1 MNNNVRS
8 NKLFKKLAKIHTS
21 KKRLRQPTQGA
32 WQEGKKKMQQQE
44 LLSKKLNKEEVITD
58 EVITDEVI
66 KFSVA
71 SEEDESNEAVRM
83 RLLQGLATLDQKLE
97 LILKN
102 LKKENIENITEE
114 RKVLVQEFKKVQE
127 DLNDLQQRAEC
138 VQKLKQLMITE
149 KQYKQINDIVLSELA
164 NEIVLNSQ
172 IEVKKS
178 LLVSKLEQKLK
189 SLHQKIVLAEEGKE
203 EESFLIDQLE
213 SKKDEDE
220 ELEKNC
226 IRVFKY
232 TQELKRA
239 QESIKS
245 LEDGEMKTLVIQ
257 DLKFIQQVIELY
269 IQIEVAEEKWERAC
283 LTRKLELAEQLRCMQ
298 YYIIKSKLK
307 NNIKEEKLFRQQLER
322 IQESIK
328 LQDKIKSKQGAEEK
342 VFLIQQSKDPQ
353 EKIALQKEK
362 CKQKLLRQKLKTI
375 QEEYEEECEEEDEEE
390 NQELAQKLKDL
401 KEEIGDIGD
410 ISFDKK
416 TLKNKQQAQKIREKR
431 REKTKINN
439 KNLGTKHEN
448 VQKIKNTNFDDKIKN
463 KKKSEEI
470 MQKIREKRREKTK
483 INNKNLGTKHENVQ
497 KIKNTN
503 FDDKI
508 KNKKK
513 SEEIMQK
520 IREKRRE
527 KIKVNNKNFGTKH
540 KNVQKIKNTNFDD
553 ETMRNK
559 EQAREIMKKIRE
571 KRREKIKVNNKNL
584 GTKHENVQKIKHTN
598 FDDKI
603 NFHKKS
609 KETVSFISKSMNGH
623 ILENMN
629 KIFND
634 TNAPKFTSY
643 AVQSSSKSMHLTTY
657 NKNFIASTR
666 SGLKLK
672 EYLESFQGMSK
683 KFKQY
688 FGSFQGISKKSK
700 QYTDASP
707 LPYNTGDSFKE
718 LNQTQELVNQTFSGE
733 REDYSDDY

>member
-470 MQKIREKRREKTK
+470 MQKIREKRREK
-483 INNKNLGTKHENVQ
+483 
-497 KIKNTN
+497 
-503 FDDKI
+503 
-508 KNKKK
+508 
-513 SEEIMQK
+513 
-520 IREKRRE
+520 
-527 KIKVNNKNFGTKH
+527 IKVNNKNFGTKH

>member
-448 VQKIKNTNFDDKIKN
+448 VQKIK
-463 KKKSEEI
+463 
-470 MQKIREKRREKTK
+470 
-483 INNKNLGTKHENVQ
+483 
-497 KIKNTN
+497 
-503 FDDKI
+503 
-508 KNKKK
+508 
-513 SEEIMQK
+513 
-520 IREKRRE
+520 
-527 KIKVNNKNFGTKH
+527 
-540 KNVQKIKNTNFDD
+540 
-553 ETMRNK
+553 
-559 EQAREIMKKIRE
+559 
-571 KRREKIKVNNKNL
+571 
-584 GTKHENVQKIKHTN
+584 HTN